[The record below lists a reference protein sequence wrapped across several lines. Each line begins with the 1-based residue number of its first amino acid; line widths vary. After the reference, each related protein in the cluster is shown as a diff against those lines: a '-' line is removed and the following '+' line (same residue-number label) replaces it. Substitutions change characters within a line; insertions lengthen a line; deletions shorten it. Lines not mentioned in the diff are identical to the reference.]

1 MTNIKPLG
9 TLVLV
14 DKIEEN
20 EKTTASGLV
29 LTAASLDSQLSKGT
43 IVAAGDGSRDIY
55 GNIHPLAVTVGDLVY
70 FNDSHLT
77 EITDDD
83 NNKYY
88 FLSST
93 NIYGKVENA

>member
-1 MTNIKPLG
+1 MTGVQTCALPIC
-9 TLVLV
+9 
-14 DKIEEN
+14 
-20 EKTTASGLV
+20 
-29 LTAASLDSQLSKGT
+29 QLSKGT
-43 IVAAGDGSRDIY
+43 IVAAGDGNRDIY

-88 FLSST
+88 FISST
-93 NIYGKVENA
+93 NLYGKVENA